1 MTLARLHH
9 SHSLHCVPTIVCT
22 HFATLSGILTCWGFT
37 LLYRLICL
45 TRSGGEGSQCVF
57 SLCFYFL
64 FFFPFWLFPSFSPS
78 PSFPSCHPSLAT
90 AKYLPPFYIVTSV
103 SILPHRDS
111 PRLLCLIVI
120 YLKSCVVIYK
130 LYIWL
135 IWSIAVPKLCR
146 PDWSHWHP
154 SLFLFSITA
163 KEQYVIPGE
172 WLVNLHPYHCRSLFS
187 NFPPAAIYQH
197 HFSIAYYSFK
207 QSSPQIKGKKI
218 QFITAQALL
227 LYICNHF

>member
-1 MTLARLHH
+1 MCPPL
-9 SHSLHCVPTIVCT
+9 CV
-22 HFATLSGILTCWGFT
+22 HT
-37 LLYRLICL
+37 LLRCL
-45 TRSGGEGSQCVF
+45 AFWPAEVSHFFIDSFVWLDLVEKGVHVF
-57 SLCFYFL
+57 FL
-64 FFFPFWLFPSFSPS
+64 FVFTFFSFFPFWLFPSFSPS

-207 QSSPQIKGKKI
+207 QSSPQIKGKKN
-218 QFITAQALL
+218 QFITAWALL
-227 LYICNHF
+227 LYICNHS